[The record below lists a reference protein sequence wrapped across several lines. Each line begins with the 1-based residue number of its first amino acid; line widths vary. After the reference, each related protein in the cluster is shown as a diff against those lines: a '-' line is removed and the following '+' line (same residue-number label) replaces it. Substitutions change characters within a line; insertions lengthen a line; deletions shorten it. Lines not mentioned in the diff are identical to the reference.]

1 MKYLLSL
8 LALIP
13 LFTAQTALGA
23 AVGYSRGYA
32 DGVCDANRCHGH
44 GFDDSCPANHSA
56 AFCSNYRAG
65 YAAGWNSVSHIPVL
79 PRKVPGSSA
88 SSSSSSSSS
97 SSGGTII
104 NKFNPNCRSNC

>member
-1 MKYLLSL
+1 MLHRMLDKMKYLLILSIIPFL
-8 LALIP
+8 ISQNALAA
-13 LFTAQTALGA
+13 TDA
-23 AVGYSRGYA
+23 YSRGFA

-79 PRKVPGSSA
+79 PRKVPRF
-88 SSSSSSSSS
+88 
-97 SSGGTII
+97 
-104 NKFNPNCRSNC
+104 KR